1 MESEAKTNMEQRAT
15 NPLEVISLS
24 PSIHPF
30 TYLLGLRR
38 LGDGAARVVV
48 ILRSA
53 RGRCAWVVVVV
64 VVGVEVAQAV
74 HCSSGQ
80 KGQ

>member
-1 MESEAKTNMEQRAT
+1 MEQRAT

-53 RGRCAWVVVVV
+53 RGRCACVVVVV
-64 VVGVEVAQAV
+64 VVGLEVAQAV

>member
-53 RGRCAWVVVVV
+53 RGMVWYGMVWYGMVWYSMVW
-64 VVGVEVAQAV
+64 
-74 HCSSGQ
+74 
-80 KGQ
+80 

>member
-1 MESEAKTNMEQRAT
+1 MEQRAT

-64 VVGVEVAQAV
+64 VGVEVAQAV